1 MTTTPGKIYI
11 TRFKKIKKQIKKK
24 SMDFSSLNNYG
35 RREGATGA
43 AHDVKIFR
51 ARIYA
56 RHFSSIVVRTE
67 LRARYAWLVKL
78 SIRRNDVDR

>member
-1 MTTTPGKIYI
+1 MTSDKIYI
-11 TRFKKIKKQIKKK
+11 IHFKKIKKQIEKK

-35 RREGATGA
+35 RQESATGA
-43 AHDVKIFR
+43 THDVKIFKT
-51 ARIYA
+51 RIYA